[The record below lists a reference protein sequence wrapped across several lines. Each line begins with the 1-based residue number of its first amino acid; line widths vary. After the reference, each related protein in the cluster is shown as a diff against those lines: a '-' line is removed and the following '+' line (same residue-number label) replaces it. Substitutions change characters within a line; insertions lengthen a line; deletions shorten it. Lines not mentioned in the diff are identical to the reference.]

1 VAPSFTIPPP
11 KVEEVMLGASIN
23 LTCVAV
29 GSPMPNVKWR
39 KAESIDLTP
48 EDNIPIGKNVLE
60 LTEVK
65 ETANFT
71 CIAVSPIGTI
81 EARTL
86 VKVQGNCTNS
96 IQNCSFIL

>member
-1 VAPSFTIPPP
+1 
-11 KVEEVMLGASIN
+11 
-23 LTCVAV
+23 
-29 GSPMPNVKWR
+29 MPNVKWR

-60 LTEVK
+60 LKEVK

-86 VKVQGNCTNS
+86 VKVQGNYCMNLLGCLQVLNVDLNS
-96 IQNCSFIL
+96 SAWASC